1 MWGSD
6 RKRWDVFTSPH
17 ANFGLVT
24 FILHKTT
31 KTSHYLVRWGLLGGW
46 VGAWCYTS
54 ALYYVGRQSI
64 RYKPKDV
71 SKKDILDFC
80 QNTEML
86 KEGIDNCASK
96 ACYMESHFTGY
107 PSLYLPYHHW
117 ITDSGLFNEWYFG
130 SCRYPCSK
138 FLSFINADNTKGIE
152 AYKEAY
158 KNLDKGMMNCAKD
171 LYTHCESFPLGQ
183 RFLVGGLFVIK
194 TGPEI
199 PGHYFCGIKLKD
211 GLLFYDR
218 SGDFDR
224 DVIVELSPKGSR
236 GQDEKITLLEKRKVI
251 ECFAGFLIM
260 PVVGSADGNYPFV
273 RVVRETHF
281 QWMRTLRTHING
293 VVNCKNK

>member
-1 MWGSD
+1 MWG
-6 RKRWDVFTSPH
+6 WNVFTSPH
-17 ANFGLVT
+17 INFGLVT

-31 KTSHYLVRWGLLGGW
+31 KTSHYLVRWGLLGGC

-54 ALYYVGRQSI
+54 ALYYVGRQNI

-71 SKKDILDFC
+71 LEKDILDFC
-80 QNTEML
+80 QNTKML
-86 KEGIDNCASK
+86 KEGTNNCASK

-117 ITDSGLFNEWYFG
+117 ITDFGLFNKWYFG

-138 FLSFINADNTKGIE
+138 VLNVDNTEGIE
-152 AYKEAY
+152 AYKKAY
-158 KNLDKGMMNCAKD
+158 KEWGKGMTNCAKD
-171 LYTHCESFPLGQ
+171 LYAHCDSFAQGQ
-183 RFLVGGLFVIK
+183 RFLVVGFHGIMTSTK
-194 TGPEI
+194 M

-211 GLLFYDR
+211 RLLFYDE

-224 DVIVELSPKGSR
+224 DVVIHLTPK
-236 GQDEKITLLEKRKVI
+236 GQDEKITLLEKRKLI
-251 ECFAGFLIM
+251 ECFSGFLIM

-281 QWMRTLRTHING
+281 QWMRTLRTHINDFVKSG
-293 VVNCKNK
+293 EL